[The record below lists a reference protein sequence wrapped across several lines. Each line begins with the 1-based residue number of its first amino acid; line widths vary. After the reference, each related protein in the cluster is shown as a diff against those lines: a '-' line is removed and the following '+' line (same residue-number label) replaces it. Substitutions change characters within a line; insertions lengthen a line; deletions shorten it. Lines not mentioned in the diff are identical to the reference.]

1 MIEAAHWHP
10 VAQVEDLRD
19 APLAATLLGEPLV
32 LWRDAAGAVHAWAD
46 RCPHRGARLSMGR
59 VVPEADAPGGA
70 RLECP
75 YHGWRF
81 AAGGRCER
89 IPALP
94 GFAPPAGHRA
104 SAFEALERYGMAWV
118 RLSPGALAV
127 PSFAAEDDPRLR
139 KVGCGPYEVSS
150 SAPRVVENFL
160 DLAHFGFVH
169 EGSLGERARPEIEDY
184 LVEDTPTGL
193 RATGCRAFQPVSSIR
208 ATGGSVVEYDYEV
221 TGPYAA
227 VLSKSPA
234 DPAAVAIEGFREA
247 IALFVCPIS
256 EESCRVWFRLAMT
269 DFASDEAS
277 MRAFQD
283 AIFAQDAPIVQSQ
296 RPRRLPLDAG
306 AELHCAADRASA
318 AYRRY
323 LLRAGVRFGTC

>member
-1 MIEAAHWHP
+1 MTETAWWWPVALADEAADGP
-10 VAQVEDLRD
+10 VPLR
-19 APLAATLLGEPLV
+19 LLDEPLV
-32 LWRDAAGAVHAWAD
+32 LWRDAAGTVHAWAD

-59 VVPEADAPGGA
+59 VVPEADAAGGA

-94 GFAPPAGHRA
+94 GFEPPAGHRA
-104 SAFEALERYGMAWV
+104 RAFEALERYGMVWV
-118 RLSPGALAV
+118 RLAAGALAV
-127 PSFAAEDDPRLR
+127 PVFAAEDDPRLR
-139 KVGCGPYEVSS
+139 KVGCGPYEVAS
-150 SAPRVVENFL
+150 SAPRVVETFL

-169 EGSLGERARPEIEDY
+169 GGSLGARDRPEIEDY
-184 LVEDTPTGL
+184 RVEDTATGL

-208 ATGGSVVEYDYEV
+208 ATGGSIVEYGYEV

-227 VLSKSPA
+227 VLTKSPA

-247 IALFVCPIS
+247 IALFVCPSS

-323 LLRAGVRFGTC
+323 LVRAGVRFGTC